1 MDIVLWKYNK
11 CETILSVL
19 IFLWLH
25 VVYSLG
31 WKLMSSIFILI
42 LFEQHTSIL
51 RLLGLRACL
60 NTCNQYYKYG
70 LLVSRWMFNHFIMTL
85 SEGPVTKRR
94 PPFCFQKAQSIIWA
108 NNSLAFYYTTWVA
121 FHPFKVAKSSI
132 TKLTPR
138 LLFIPS
144 LQKAFGFNNNE
155 SQFKTN

>member
-1 MDIVLWKYNK
+1 MKTWDVNLINCVYIIMDIVLWKYNK

-51 RLLGLRACL
+51 RLLGLRACFSSIISL
-60 NTCNQYYKYG
+60 WHYLKG
-70 LLVSRWMFNHFIMTL
+70 LWRK
-85 SEGPVTKRR
+85 GG

-132 TKLTPR
+132 TKLAPR